1 METKAAAPQRQA
13 LAAIVEGGKTLEFR
27 VPGRAVACDQ
37 RHLTPQFRPRRR
49 SRSRGP
55 EPFNPWSIP
64 LAYRPSAAPGRCEQV
79 TIRAIPGDVWRLEG
93 MKLSSRPASTVKV
106 RASRFSGGALLSAML
121 RSARSRHGD
130 FVFAGVGPV
139 PRHVQEVQDSV
150 GGVEDEALSE
160 VVVEPTAFDASPGLE
175 GLEAFRPAPLVPFR
189 AALSFPGSPSVVSNG
204 SRGFAVRQPT
214 RRTRREGG
222 RRSCRRA
229 AQAGRGRIERHL
241 VFLAHSLAAEF
252 QRSSGAPAAP
262 PRSPIDL
269 GVLAVLAQRA
279 PMSAGAR
286 HEAGARRIAR
296 DDSSVAFSVMSSA
309 LVPEIDESAKR
320 SWSVDR
326 GASCPPFPDA
336 LRFGEIPSGEH
347 PWK

>member
-1 METKAAAPQRQA
+1 MPRIATKSLRKNFFRLYIFQRVRT
-13 LAAIVEGGKTLEFR
+13 LAGIA
-27 VPGRAVACDQ
+27 
-37 RHLTPQFRPRRR
+37 
-49 SRSRGP
+49 
-55 EPFNPWSIP
+55 
-64 LAYRPSAAPGRCEQV
+64 
-79 TIRAIPGDVWRLEG
+79 EG

-189 AALSFPGSPSVVSNG
+189 AALSFPGSPSVMSNG

-269 GVLAVLAQRA
+269 VFLPFSHSERRCRQARGTRPVPAGSLATTVPSPSRSCLPPWR
-279 PMSAGAR
+279 PKSTR
-286 HEAGARRIAR
+286 ARRDLGPSIVALLAR
-296 DDSSVAFSVMSSA
+296 
-309 LVPEIDESAKR
+309 
-320 SWSVDR
+320 
-326 GASCPPFPDA
+326 
-336 LRFGEIPSGEH
+336 PSPTH
-347 PWK
+347 